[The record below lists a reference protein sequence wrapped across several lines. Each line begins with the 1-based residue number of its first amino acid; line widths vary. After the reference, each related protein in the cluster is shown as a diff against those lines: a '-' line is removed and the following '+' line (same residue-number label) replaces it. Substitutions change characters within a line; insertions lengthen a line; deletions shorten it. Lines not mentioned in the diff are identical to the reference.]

1 MEQTLLN
8 KIGAAAMSMKNPKL
22 NKVNPHFKS
31 KYATL
36 DSVQAVVQP
45 ALARNGLFDW
55 VTFNQESSTWDL
67 TVTDGQDVVVLSSLP
82 SPGASQIQGVGS
94 EATYAGRYL
103 RCNAYFLVGEEDDDG
118 NAAVEVK
125 KQGKGD
131 YLAPVRDLMDEYAG
145 ALGLPRDSAARYL
158 ASSMEVD
165 NAYRIPAER
174 VQEALDHMHKVIG
187 G

>member
-1 MEQTLLN
+1 MEQTLLA
-8 KIGAAAMSMKNPKL
+8 KIMTAARAMPNPKL
-22 NKVNPHFKS
+22 NKYNPHYKS

-45 ALARNGLFDW
+45 ALMGQGLYDW
-55 VTFNQESSTWDL
+55 VTFNQETGTWDL
-67 TVTDGQDVVVLSSLP
+67 NVTDGTDVIVLSSLA
-82 SPGASQIQGVGS
+82 SPGASQIQGIGS

-131 YLAPVRDLMDEYAG
+131 YLAPIRELMDEYAN
-145 ALGLPRDSAARYL
+145 ALGLTRDSAARYL

-165 NAYRIPAER
+165 NAYRIPADR